1 MSQVCAFCSPLR
13 CVQNP
18 CYGLMVA
25 APSDSVAR
33 EVKSWHLQ
41 IRAFRRRM
49 ILLPAPLAARWLLS
63 LLQLL
68 RLLLMLLLQ
77 LLRLLLVLLLYLLL
91 GRLIRLLFIQLHVLL
106 VLLLLEFV
114 SFLLLLRDYFILLL
128 LVLLVPLRV
137 ARIWSAGP
145 CQGWK
150 VVGMDGR
157 TGSSSVVL
165 WTLLISSAIGW
176 SIGPSCPFGGYSAT
190 VIKIPWPGCRCDAWL
205 AHARRRALLRVGSGR
220 LGMLSLSR

>member
-1 MSQVCAFCSPLR
+1 V
-13 CVQNP
+13 
-18 CYGLMVA
+18 
-25 APSDSVAR
+25 
-33 EVKSWHLQ
+33 
-41 IRAFRRRM
+41 
-49 ILLPAPLAARWLLS
+49 
-63 LLQLL
+63 
-68 RLLLMLLLQ
+68 LLLLLVFLLQ
-77 LLRLLLVLLLYLLL
+77 LLRLLLVPLLHLLLFPFTGVLFRQLL
-91 GRLIRLLFIQLHVLL
+91 VLL

-114 SFLLLLRDYFILLL
+114 SFQLLVRDLLFLLL

-137 ARIWSAGP
+137 ACIWSAGP

>member
-33 EVKSWHLQ
+33 EVKSWLLQ

-49 ILLPAPLAARWLLS
+49 ILLPAPLAARWLLF

-68 RLLLMLLLQ
+68 RLLLVSLLQ
-77 LLRLLLVLLLYLLL
+77 LLRLLLVLLLYLLPL
-91 GRLIRLLFIQLHVLL
+91 RVRRFLFVQLHVLL

-114 SFLLLLRDYFILLL
+114 SFLLLLGEYFVLLL
-128 LVLLVPLRV
+128 LVLPVQFWV
-137 ARIWSAGP
+137 A
-145 CQGWK
+145 C
-150 VVGMDGR
+150 
-157 TGSSSVVL
+157 
-165 WTLLISSAIGW
+165 
-176 SIGPSCPFGGYSAT
+176 
-190 VIKIPWPGCRCDAWL
+190 
-205 AHARRRALLRVGSGR
+205 VGSAP
-220 LGMLSLSR
+220 